1 MEVST
6 LETLQKLKSE
16 IEMDCLA
23 YDSDN
28 YVLQNPENYAVFNC
42 VIVIDKYIE
51 QAKEN
56 QQ

>member
-6 LETLQKLKSE
+6 LETLQKLKAE

-51 QAKEN
+51 QAKQN
-56 QQ
+56 QS